1 MMSSG
6 RKTDG
11 KRDGPVLRDDI
22 ERKETMNMDAKKFD
36 TMARE
41 IFAPAYPLIA
51 AQAVE
56 HTGIS
61 EGVCLDIGCGGGYLG
76 LALAQTTGLFVRFF
90 DQSREMLDIVRDNIA
105 SRGLENRTDILSGNV
120 ESIPLPDGSVNLA
133 VSRGSVFFWDRVTA
147 FREINR
153 VLAPGGMSYIGG
165 GFGSAEVK
173 AEVDRKMQDRSHD
186 GPPWKEVIAKRLGP
200 DAPGEFEEE
209 LRSAGIADFEID
221 RSDDKGLWIIIR
233 KTQ

>member
-1 MMSSG
+1 MQ
-6 RKTDG
+6 
-11 KRDGPVLRDDI
+11 I
-22 ERKETMNMDAKKFD
+22 DAKKFD

-51 AQAVE
+51 SQAVE
-56 HTGIS
+56 RTGIS

-76 LALAQTTGLFVRFF
+76 LALAQTTDLFVRFF
-90 DQSREMLDIVRDNIA
+90 DQSGEMLDIVRGNVA
-105 SRGLENRTDILSGNV
+105 ARGLEDRTDILSGTA

-133 VSRGSVFFWDRVTA
+133 ISRGSVFFWDRVPA

-173 AEVDRKMQDRSHD
+173 AEIDRKMEDRSHD
-186 GPPWKEVIAKRLGP
+186 GPPWREWVAKRLGP
-200 DAPGEFEEE
+200 DAPAEFEKE
-209 LRSAGIADFEID
+209 LRSAGIEDFEID

-233 KTQ
+233 K

>member
-1 MMSSG
+1 MQ
-6 RKTDG
+6 
-11 KRDGPVLRDDI
+11 I
-22 ERKETMNMDAKKFD
+22 DAKKFD

-51 AQAVE
+51 SQAVE
-56 HTGIS
+56 RTGIR

-76 LALAQTTGLFVRFF
+76 LELARTTGLFVRFY
-90 DQSREMLDIVRDNIA
+90 DQSREMLDIVQGNIA
-105 SRGLENRTDILSGNV
+105 SRGLEERTDILSGSA

-133 VSRGSVFFWDRVTA
+133 VSRGSVFFWDRVKA

-173 AEVDRKMQDRSHD
+173 AEIDRKMEGRSHD
-186 GPPWKEVIAKRLGP
+186 CPPWREWVAKRLSP
-200 DAPGEFEEE
+200 DAPAEFEKE
-209 LRSAGIADFEID
+209 LRSAGIEDFEID

-233 KTQ
+233 K

>member
-1 MMSSG
+1 MQ
-6 RKTDG
+6 
-11 KRDGPVLRDDI
+11 I
-22 ERKETMNMDAKKFD
+22 DAKKFD

-56 HTGIS
+56 RTGIR

-76 LALAQTTGLFVRFF
+76 LALAQATGLFVRFF
-90 DQSREMLDIVRDNIA
+90 DQSGEMLDIVRGNIA
-105 SRGLENRTDILSGNV
+105 SRGLENRTDTLSGNA

-133 VSRGSVFFWDRVTA
+133 ISRGSVFFWDRVPA

-173 AEVDRKMQDRSHD
+173 AEIDRKMEGRSHD
-186 GPPWKEVIAKRLGP
+186 GSPWREWVAKRLGP
-200 DAPGEFEEE
+200 DAPAEFEKE
-209 LRSAGIADFEID
+209 LRSAGIEDFAID

-233 KTQ
+233 K

>member
-1 MMSSG
+1 MQ
-6 RKTDG
+6 
-11 KRDGPVLRDDI
+11 I
-22 ERKETMNMDAKKFD
+22 DAKKFD

-51 AQAVE
+51 SQAVE
-56 HTGIS
+56 RTGIS

-90 DQSREMLDIVRDNIA
+90 DQSGEMLDIVRGNIA
-105 SRGLENRTDILSGNV
+105 ARGLEDRTDILSGTA

-133 VSRGSVFFWDRVTA
+133 ISRGSVFFWDRVPA

-173 AEVDRKMQDRSHD
+173 AEIDRKMEGRSHD
-186 GPPWKEVIAKRLGP
+186 GPPWRKWVAKRLGP
-200 DAPGEFEEE
+200 DAPAEFEKE
-209 LRSAGIADFEID
+209 LRSAGIEDFEID

-233 KTQ
+233 KPE

>member
-1 MMSSG
+1 MQ
-6 RKTDG
+6 
-11 KRDGPVLRDDI
+11 I
-22 ERKETMNMDAKKFD
+22 DAQKFD

-56 HTGIS
+56 RTGIR

-90 DQSREMLDIVRDNIA
+90 DQSGEMLDIVRGNIA
-105 SRGLENRTDILSGNV
+105 SRGLGNRTDTLSGNA

-133 VSRGSVFFWDRVTA
+133 ISRGSVFFWDRVPA
-147 FREINR
+147 FREIHR

-173 AEVDRKMQDRSHD
+173 AEIDRKMAGRSHD
-186 GPPWKEVIAKRLGP
+186 GSPWQEWVTKRLGP
-200 DAPGEFEEE
+200 DAPAAFEKE
-209 LRSAGIADFEID
+209 LRSAGVEDFAID

-233 KTQ
+233 K